1 MEEHV
6 FHNNDNSVSL
16 YDNDFKDSYADDMMV
31 ITIMI
36 SDQET
41 EAYKLS
47 FT

>member
-31 ITIMI
+31 ITII